1 MFDLN
6 KVNTVMADCDEQ
18 FVKAFMLYAEADD
31 GNLFFELFPPLAEFP
46 ATPEGIAG
54 FARMMENAPQVSM
67 SSNVGRLAPLPAATP
82 FQVEAL
88 SFALSPMFSH
98 VLFNAVSTFNGRM
111 TLNINFDAAR
121 LPLEQARSI
130 ITDLAATLAR
140 VAAGS
145 D

>member
-1 MFDLN
+1 
-6 KVNTVMADCDEQ
+6 
-18 FVKAFMLYAEADD
+18 
-31 GNLFFELFPPLAEFP
+31 
-46 ATPEGIAG
+46 
-54 FARMMENAPQVSM
+54 
-67 SSNVGRLAPLPAATP
+67 
-82 FQVEAL
+82 
-88 SFALSPMFSH
+88 
-98 VLFNAVSTFNGRM
+98 M